1 MIPVKIDVD
10 WRTIAVAGVVAIATY
25 LILSRD
31 AVAVLSGAVGKV
43 GDVVKGAG
51 SVVKKTV
58 EGAVFRQSTLGPK
71 AGMTVAQKTRLDKA
85 IIAGYVRKDST
96 GRIFITAKGERLIA
110 SGVSM
115 NTIIP

>member
-10 WRTIAVAGVVAIATY
+10 WRTVAVAGVVAIAAY

-31 AVAVLSGAVGKV
+31 AAAVLAGAAGKV

-51 SVVKKTV
+51 NVVKKTV
-58 EGAVFRQSTLGPK
+58 EGVVFRKSTLGPK
-71 AGMTVAQKTRLDKA
+71 TGLTVSQKTRLDKA
-85 IIAGYVRKDST
+85 IIAGYVREDSA

-115 NTIIP
+115 STIIP